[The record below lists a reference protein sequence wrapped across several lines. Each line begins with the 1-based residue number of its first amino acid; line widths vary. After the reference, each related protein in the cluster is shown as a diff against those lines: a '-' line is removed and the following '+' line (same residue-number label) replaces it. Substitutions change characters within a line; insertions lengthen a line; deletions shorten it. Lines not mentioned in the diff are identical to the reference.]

1 MDPHYYDMI
10 IVDEFHHAAAK
21 SYQHLLTH
29 FHPKIL
35 LGLTA
40 TPERMD
46 GGDILSYF
54 GGHIAAEIR
63 LPDAI
68 ERRLLC
74 PFHYFG
80 ITDPVSLAKIKWT
93 GGEYDVREL
102 ERLYTAEAALASQRA
117 RAIGDALLRYTAD
130 IRDVKALGF
139 CVSKKHAHFMA
150 DYFNQHGIPA
160 LALDADTPAAER
172 NAARGRLAEGD
183 LRILFVV
190 DLFNEG
196 VDIPSVNTVLGS
208 VKCFV

>member
-21 SYQHLLTH
+21 GYQKLLTW

-46 GGDILSYF
+46 GKSILNYF
-54 GGHIAAEIR
+54 GGHMAAEIR

-80 ITDPVSLAKIKWT
+80 IDDPVSLANIKWT
-93 GGEYDVREL
+93 GGHYDIEEL
-102 ERLYTAEAALASQRA
+102 ENVYTGEGALASQRA
-117 RAIGDALLRYTAD
+117 RAIIQALERYTAD
-130 IRDVKALGF
+130 MRDVKALGF
-139 CVSKKHAHFMA
+139 CVSKNMPILWQTTSTGRASKPWPWMRTARRMFEMRP
-150 DYFNQHGIPA
+150 GRSWK
-160 LALDADTPAAER
+160 AETS
-172 NAARGRLAEGD
+172 
-183 LRILFVV
+183 
-190 DLFNEG
+190 
-196 VDIPSVNTVLGS
+196 PSFS
-208 VKCFV
+208 